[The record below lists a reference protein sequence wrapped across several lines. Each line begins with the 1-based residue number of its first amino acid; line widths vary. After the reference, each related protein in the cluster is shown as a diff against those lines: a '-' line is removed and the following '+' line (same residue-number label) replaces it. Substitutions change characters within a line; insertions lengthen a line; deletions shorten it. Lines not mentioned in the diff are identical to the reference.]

1 MKAKALCIIAAAT
14 MIATAAAA
22 QDVKRPDSYNYT
34 RGVEAVQG
42 GNVEEAME
50 YLGKELQ
57 DNPKNGYASIWMA
70 VAYNNQGELGRA
82 LSMVSHAVENI
93 PKKDK
98 EYVALAFM
106 GRGNLYG
113 SLGKTDEALADYTSA
128 IRANPESIDAY
139 EKRGDLYYSMGKL
152 ELAEADYRKMIEID
166 PGSVNGYVGLGLTAE
181 LEGRHTDAIGCYDYA
196 IKLDPGLSF
205 AHSARAN
212 AYIALGEYEKA
223 SDDIITALA
232 IDGDD
237 TAFYLMQ
244 VVADTSM
251 VTMATKLKV
260 KAAAEPN
267 NGYWPYCLGVIY
279 EHSRMYAEAIANYQS
294 SMDKDPSPITAYRL
308 AVSNNELCRY
318 ADALKHIGRA
328 MELDSTD
335 GRYIL
340 EKADILY
347 NCGDAAQAIDAAG
360 DYIAANPE
368 ESSGYYVRGF
378 YKKYSRDVDG
388 AISDFTTAVVLSP
401 DEATNYIQRGTMYE
415 QKGDTAAARADYRK
429 AIFLDS
435 IAALD
440 STYSQSTTIY
450 RAYLG
455 LGMADKAAGLMDSM
469 LAAAPDDNSILY
481 NAASLYA
488 QTGDTRKALE
498 YLRKALEKGF
508 RMFTLINY
516 DYSLDAI
523 RKLPEFL
530 QLMSEYKAKLGDSG
544 KPAEAEA
551 STGKSPA
558 KEFTVEIPF
567 TKEPGSNLCM
577 VKCHVN
583 GLPLHFVFDTGAS
596 SVSLSQVEASFMVKN
611 GYLSKKDVV
620 GNQYFLDAA
629 GNVNVGTEINLRK
642 VDFGGLTLSNVRA
655 SVVSNQKAP
664 LLLGQ
669 SVLNRLG
676 KIEID
681 NGAQLMK
688 VTYEK

>member
-1 MKAKALCIIAAAT
+1 MKVKVLCIIAAAT
-14 MIATAAAA
+14 MIAAAAAA

-34 RGVEAVQG
+34 RGVEAVQS
-42 GNVEEAME
+42 GNDDEAIE

-70 VAYNNQGELGRA
+70 VVYNNQGELGRA
-82 LSMVSHAVENI
+82 LSMANHAVENI

-98 EYVALAFM
+98 EYVAFAFM

-113 SLGKTDEALADYTSA
+113 SLGKKDEALADYTSA
-128 IRANPESIDAY
+128 IKASPESGDAY
-139 EKRGDLYYSMGKL
+139 EERGDLYRSMGKL
-152 ELAEADYRKMIEID
+152 ELAEADYRKMIEMD

-181 LEGRHTDAIGCYDYA
+181 LDGRRTDAISYYDYA
-196 IKLDPGLSF
+196 IKLDPNLSF

-244 VVADTSM
+244 TVGDSSM

-267 NGYWPYCLGVIY
+267 NGYWPYCLGVVY
-279 EHSRMYAEAIANYQS
+279 ERSRMYAEAIANYQIC
-294 SMDKDPSPITAYRL
+294 MDRNPAPITAYRL
-308 AVSNNELCRY
+308 AVCNNELCRY
-318 ADALKHIGRA
+318 AEALKHIDRA

-335 GRYIL
+335 GRFIL

-347 NCGDAAQAIDAAG
+347 NSGDAAQAIDAAG
-360 DYIAANPE
+360 EYIAANPE
-368 ESSGYYVRGF
+368 ESSGYYTRGF

-388 AISDFTTAVVLSP
+388 AISDFTTAVILSP
-401 DEATNYIQRGTMYE
+401 DDETNYIQRGTMYE

-429 AIFLDS
+429 AVFLDS
-435 IAALD
+435 KAAHD
-440 STYSQSTTIY
+440 STYSQSKAIY

-455 LGMADKAAGLMDSM
+455 LGMADKAAEFVDSM
-469 LAAAPDDNSILY
+469 LAATPDDYNILY
-481 NAASLYA
+481 NAACLYA
-488 QTGDTRKALE
+488 QTGETRKALE

-508 RMFTLINY
+508 RRLTLINY

-530 QLMSEYKAKLGDSG
+530 QLTSEYKAKLGDSG
-544 KPAEAEA
+544 KPVVEET

-558 KEFTVEIPF
+558 REITVEIPF
-567 TKEPGSNLCM
+567 TKEPGSSLCM
-577 VKCHVN
+577 VKCHIN

-611 GYLSKKDVV
+611 GYLSKKDVI

-629 GNVNVGTEINLRK
+629 GNVNEGTEINLRK

-681 NGAQLMK
+681 NGAQLMR

>member
-1 MKAKALCIIAAAT
+1 MKVKALCAIAAAI
-14 MIATAAAA
+14 MISTATAA

-34 RGVEAVQG
+34 RGVEAAQN
-42 GNVEEAME
+42 GNAEEAIE

-57 DNPKNGYASIWMA
+57 DNPENGYASIWLA
-70 VAYNNQGELGRA
+70 GVYNNQEEYGRA
-82 LSMVSHAVENI
+82 LSLANNAVENI

-98 EYVALAFM
+98 EYVVYAFI
-106 GRGNLYG
+106 GRGNLYE

-128 IRANPESIDAY
+128 IKANPESADAY
-139 EKRGDLYYSMGKL
+139 GQRGNLYRDMGKL
-152 ELAEADYRKMIEID
+152 DLAEADYRKMTEID
-166 PGSVNGYVGLGLTAE
+166 PGNVNGYVWLGFTAE
-181 LEGRHTDAIGCYDYA
+181 LDGRNTDAINSYDYA
-196 IKLDPGLSF
+196 IKLDPNLSF

-223 SDDIITALA
+223 SDDIVTALA

-237 TAFYLMQ
+237 TAFFLMQ
-244 VVADTSM
+244 VVGDSSM
-251 VTMATKLKV
+251 VTMATKLKL

-267 NGYWPYCLGVIY
+267 NDYWPYCLGVIY
-279 EHSRMYAEAIANYQS
+279 EHSHMFAEAIANYQIC
-294 SMDKDPSPITAYRL
+294 MDRNPAPITAYRL
-308 AVSNNELCRY
+308 AVCNNELCRY
-318 ADALKHIGRA
+318 AEALKHIDRA

-335 GRYIL
+335 GRFIL

-347 NCGDAAQAIDAAG
+347 NSGDAAQAIDAAG

-368 ESSGYYVRGF
+368 ESSGYYTRGF

-388 AISDFTTAVVLSP
+388 AISDFTTAVILSP
-401 DEATNYIQRGTMYE
+401 DDETNYIQRGTMYE

-429 AIFLDS
+429 ALFLDS
-435 IAALD
+435 KAAHD
-440 STYSQSTTIY
+440 STYSQSRTIY

-455 LGMADKAAGLMDSM
+455 LGMADKAAKLVDSM
-469 LAAAPDDNSILY
+469 LAATPDDYNTLY
-481 NAASLYA
+481 NAACLYA
-488 QTGDTRKALE
+488 QTGETRKALE

-508 RMFTLINY
+508 RRLTLINY

-530 QLMSEYKAKLGDSG
+530 QLTSEYKAKLGDSV
-544 KPAEAEA
+544 KPTVEET

-558 KEFTVEIPF
+558 REITVEIPF
-567 TKEPGSNLCM
+567 TKEPGSSLCM
-577 VKCHVN
+577 VKCHIN
-583 GLPLHFVFDTGAS
+583 GLPLHFVFDTGAG
-596 SVSLSQVEASFMVKN
+596 SVSLSQVEASFMMKN
-611 GYLSKKDVV
+611 GYLSKKDVI

-629 GNVNVGTEINLRK
+629 GNVNEGTEINLRK

-655 SVVSNQKAP
+655 SVVSNQRAP

-681 NGAQLMK
+681 NGAQLMR